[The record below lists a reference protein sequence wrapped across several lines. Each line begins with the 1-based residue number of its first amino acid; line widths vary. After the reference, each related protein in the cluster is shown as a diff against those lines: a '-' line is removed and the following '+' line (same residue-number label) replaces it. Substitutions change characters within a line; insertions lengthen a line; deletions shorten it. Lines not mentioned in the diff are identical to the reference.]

1 METPLQI
8 ASAARVSC
16 QLLEEEIAD
25 LVRKPSPLRGKRLTD
40 RCAQMWQRIDAMAAR
55 IEDQQA
61 EIERL
66 QIALAR
72 PVEAP
77 ASVPVRIVETVA
89 PTNPVRIEPATV
101 TLSDSPMPAPTHRP
115 PGFDRVRARLRRRP
129 NPCALVELPEDR
141 PKLTRAGNPSY
152 KSRPASDNREGKL
165 KGVADHGHEI
175 ATWRAVEQ
183 AWLEKKFDP
192 EGEYTHAQINTILG
206 RAPGCLDY
214 LCLTLAE
221 HRSLVKMIHVE
232 SHRWRF
238 ADRFGAPV

>member
-16 QLLEEEIAD
+16 HLLEEEIAD
-25 LVRKPSPLRGKRLTD
+25 LVRKPSPLRGKRLAD

-66 QIALAR
+66 QMALAR

-77 ASVPVRIVETVA
+77 ASVPMRIVETVA
-89 PTNPVRIEPATV
+89 PTAPVRIEPATV

-115 PGFDRVRARLRRRP
+115 PGFDQVRARLRRRA
-129 NPCALVELPEDR
+129 NPCAIVDLPEDQ
-141 PKLTRAGNPSY
+141 PKLARAAQPRY
-152 KSRPASDNREGKL
+152 KNRPASDNSGGVMR
-165 KGVADHGHEI
+165 GVANHGYEI
-175 ATWRAVEQ
+175 PPWRAVEQ

-192 EGEYTHAQINTILG
+192 EACYTHIEIRRIIG
-206 RAPGCLDY
+206 R
-214 LCLTLAE
+214 
-221 HRSLVKMIHVE
+221 
-232 SHRWRF
+232 
-238 ADRFGAPV
+238 